1 MLFKMI
7 SVRYAKALGYS
18 SKKLNALWWEF
29 TKINCAKE
37 WQCYLFALAVC
48 VVLEHDS
55 LKELRISGKYA
66 NAFTKLK

>member
-29 TKINCAKE
+29 IQINCAKE

-48 VVLEHDS
+48 VFLDHGS
-55 LKELRISGKYA
+55 LKELRKSSKYG